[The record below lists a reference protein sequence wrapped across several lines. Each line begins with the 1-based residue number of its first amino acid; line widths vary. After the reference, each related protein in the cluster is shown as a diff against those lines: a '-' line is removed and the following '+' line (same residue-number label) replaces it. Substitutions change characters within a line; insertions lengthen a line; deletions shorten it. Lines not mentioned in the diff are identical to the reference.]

1 MKEIKEFENFSLL
14 NEYLYSIF
22 EKSVTENFNII
33 FTGGNTPIPFY
44 KHIGNKDL
52 NLSLGS
58 IYLSDERLDV
68 NFKETNEF
76 TILNNLNSKEINLI
90 KYDNFGNILNPIS
103 KYQSNISHI
112 KYFDF
117 TLLGIGEDG
126 HVASIFPNNIH
137 ILNEKKDI
145 ITINNSPK
153 LPKCRMTM
161 TASCLRK
168 SKIIVYLINGKRKK
182 DIFNNLSFKTNMIYD
197 NILALNKTY
206 FLYTNEE
213 I

>member
-22 EKSVTENFNII
+22 EKSITKNFNII

-44 KHIGNKDL
+44 KHIRNKKL
-52 NLSLGS
+52 NLSFGS

-68 NFKETNEF
+68 NFNETNEF
-76 TILNNLNSKEINLI
+76 TILNNLDSREINLI
-90 KYDNFGNILNPIS
+90 KYDNFGEILNPVS
-103 KYQSNISHI
+103 KYISNISHI

-126 HVASIFPNNIH
+126 HVASIFPNNLNF
-137 ILNEKKDI
+137 LNEKKSI

-153 LPKCRMTM
+153 LPKCRITM

-168 SKIIVYLINGKRKK
+168 SKIIVYLINGNRKK
-182 DIFNNLSFKTNMIYD
+182 DIFNNLFFKTNLIYD
-197 NILALNKTY
+197 NILAMNKTY